1 VSRPPFYTFCA
12 IVSQPT
18 RPLFRMRAKDVDNVP
33 RKGGLVLAANHI
45 SNFDPWPIALPL
57 YPRRTVRF
65 MAKAELYRFPI
76 GQLLRAGGAFPVR
89 RDARDMEAVDTAVR
103 LAGEGECV
111 MIFPEGTRRPR
122 DAPRTYLGKAHTGTA
137 RIALR
142 AGVPI
147 LPAALSGT
155 DRLQRLGPIRVVFG
169 EPIPPEGNPRE
180 LTRRMMAEIGR
191 LQATL

>member
-18 RPLFRMRAKDVDNVP
+18 RLLFRMRAKDVDNVP
-33 RKGGLVLAANHI
+33 GEGGLVLASNHI

-57 YPRRTVRF
+57 FPRRTVRF
-65 MAKAELYRFPI
+65 MAKAELYRFPL
-76 GQLLRAGGAFPVR
+76 GQMLRAGGTFPVR

-103 LAGEGECV
+103 LAAEGECV

-122 DAPRTYLGKAHTGTA
+122 GTPPTHLGKAHTGTA
-137 RIALR
+137 RVALR

-155 DRLQRLGPIRVVFG
+155 DRLRRLGPLHVVYG
-169 EPIPPEGNPRE
+169 KPIPPEGNPRE
-180 LTRRMMAEIGR
+180 LTRRMMAEIER
-191 LQATL
+191 LLATL